1 MCTPMNAHTCVT
13 RPTPLLPWR
22 SQGAQWGLWRRVSGS
37 RLVRWGFFSWLG
49 EKQEPTRAACSVVLG
64 EGDGEL
70 SLGEAGSVPLGVRPL
85 TPLSLQRPGQR
96 RGRGA
101 GHEL

>member
-1 MCTPMNAHTCVT
+1 MVH
-13 RPTPLLPWR
+13 R
-22 SQGAQWGLWRRVSGS
+22 
-37 RLVRWGFFSWLG
+37 GFCSCRG
-49 EKQEPTRAACSVVLG
+49 EKQEPAHAARPVMLS

-96 RGRGA
+96 RRRGA
-101 GHEL
+101 GHELQRVAV

>member
-1 MCTPMNAHTCVT
+1 M
-13 RPTPLLPWR
+13 
-22 SQGAQWGLWRRVSGS
+22 
-37 RLVRWGFFSWLG
+37 VRWGFFSWLG

-101 GHEL
+101 GHELQWVAVQRVPGGDAGVMRR